1 MQGYL
6 AKRFLLFIPTLLLVT
21 LMVFALMRLIPGDP
35 AYLLLA
41 GSDGEGQFTEEQLDV
56 LRQQLGTD
64 RPLTV
69 QYLTWVW
76 GLVRWD
82 FGTSMYYDTPISE
95 DISTKLPI
103 TLELTF
109 MALLFAFSVAV
120 PLGILS
126 AVKQDSIADYASR
139 MIAIAGIAM
148 PTFWTGILVI
158 YFLVKWF
165 NWLPPLDFTHIWVNP
180 WVNFQQLIFP
190 ALALGFYNMALI
202 ARVTRSSMLEV
213 FREDY
218 IRTARSKG
226 LRELAIIVRHA
237 LKNAFLPVITISGWQ
252 IGRLIAGTVVIE
264 TIFVVPGMGRLLIDS
279 IFHRDY
285 TMIQSIVMVIA
296 FLVLAINLV
305 VDLLYGWIDPRI
317 RYE

>member
-1 MQGYL
+1 MHIYL
-6 AKRFLLFIPTLLLVT
+6 AKRVLLFVPTLILVT
-21 LMVFALMRLIPGDP
+21 LMVFSLMRLIPGDP

-41 GSDGEGQFTEEQLDV
+41 GSDGEGQFTEEQLQA
-56 LRQQLGTD
+56 LRHELGTD
-64 RPLTV
+64 RPLPV
-69 QYLTWVW
+69 QYFSWIW

-82 FGTSMYYDTPISE
+82 FGTSLYYDTPIAE

-109 MALLFAFSVAV
+109 LALLFAFIVAV
-120 PLGILS
+120 PLGVLS

-139 MIAIAGIAM
+139 LIAIAGIAM

-165 NWLPPLDFTHIWVNP
+165 NWLPPLNFTHIWENP
-180 WVNFQQLIFP
+180 WVNIQQLAFP

-226 LRELAIIVRHA
+226 LRELSVISRHA
-237 LKNAFLPVITISGWQ
+237 LKNAFLPVLTISGWQ

-264 TIFVVPGMGRLLIDS
+264 TIFLVPGMGRLLIDG

-296 FLVLAINLV
+296 FLVLAVNLF

>member
-6 AKRFLLFIPTLLLVT
+6 AKRMLMFLPTLLLAT
-21 LMVFALMRLIPGDP
+21 LMVFSLMRLIPGDP

-41 GSDGEGQFTEEQLDV
+41 GSDGEGQFNEEQLNN
-56 LRQQLGTD
+56 LRHELGTD
-64 RPLTV
+64 RPLTI
-69 QYLTWVW
+69 QYLSWVW
-76 GLVRWD
+76 GLIRWD
-82 FGTSMYYDTPISE
+82 FGTSLYYDTPISE
-95 DISTKLPI
+95 DISSKLPI
-103 TLELTF
+103 TLELTVL
-109 MALLFAFSVAV
+109 ALLFAFSVAV
-120 PLGILS
+120 PLGVLS

-139 MIAIAGIAM
+139 IIAIAGIAM

-165 NWLPPLDFTHIWVNP
+165 NWLPPLAFTHIWENP
-180 WVNFQQLIFP
+180 WVNLQQLLFP
-190 ALALGFYNMALI
+190 ALASGFYNMALI

-218 IRTARSKG
+218 IRAARSKG
-226 LRELAIIVRHA
+226 LKELAIIGRHA

-264 TIFVVPGMGRLLIDS
+264 TIFLVPGMGRLLIDS

-285 TMIQSIVMVIA
+285 TMIQSIVMVVA

-305 VDLLYGWIDPRI
+305 VDLLYGLIDPRI